1 MGTVTEPKKARFS
14 TSPSRISRFF
24 FQECER
30 FFRFHATPREART
43 VEGVPK
49 PPFEH
54 SPVTAAIL
62 ETGFTWEE
70 TVVKKHLGGRV
81 DIARSKEREPV
92 RDRIHGIVETRKL
105 LETLPVGRFIYQAT
119 LLPPPAF
126 YERFGLD
133 PALIEFGPNR
143 PDLIEI
149 LDGENGRRRFRV
161 IDVKAS
167 DALKITHRIQVALY
181 ALELDS
187 IVRDLGIDA
196 DVDLDTGGIWLAD
209 RSASEDFELTLI
221 RPHVEQFLRV
231 DMPRILSAPAS
242 EAAWHLF
249 FRCEYCEYF
258 DHCRDE
264 AIKTQS
270 VSLIPYLSQ
279 NGKRF
284 LAAEASSHTLPQLKT
299 FLAQNDADAVLGRS
313 ASLAARGPSL
323 RAEVDALLEAD
334 VRPYEG
340 SSLAMPVGEN
350 IGVVITVQEEPVRG
364 QAYLFGLRVR
374 AKKEVLADV
383 LKCDAKAEVFIAK
396 SESDVAANR
405 GRFLA
410 RLHQLFSR
418 VHAYNAKHAEW
429 KEQLSL
435 QAYVFDSFEA
445 TSLERALLGALADG
459 DSPEQ
464 ALALLFHFQSPE
476 LITTDKHPAKESP
489 FPIVVLTSVLRRLFA
504 LPVPIAYRLPEVL
517 RALAPEGT
525 FRYEARDYYHFPLSN
540 ALKSDAIF
548 AAWGGDKKKVDG
560 LTSEVASRLYATAH
574 VIEAIRARA
583 GKRLFAWP
591 PKFQLVEDWKMTE
604 PLLSRLAFMTRYES
618 VVQCLATRD
627 ARTASPEERQLRGT
641 GIAGRAITATRL
653 RIEKGSGDDLEQSDF
668 HEHLL
673 SRDHDDGERQ
683 MMSFNDYLWRNR
695 AWAPDLEHAAIVGI
709 DSVARDGATGA
720 ARELT
725 MRWVKTKT
733 GLAALVVGDRYHLN
747 SRYTDWTSERVIK
760 RLRELDGEYDAWFVR
775 LLKSPERAAGVVE
788 LPAAIAKREAWW
800 AGRMSLTPS
809 QRAAFD
815 VARTRKLSLV
825 WGPPGTGKT
834 RFLVAAIAAMV
845 ESHARAGRPFRVLV
859 SAFTHAAI
867 EHLLRGL
874 VAELTK
880 LEATA
885 TVAKIGGWQRGDVPS
900 GIQQWDPKRLAH
912 LDVEGC
918 VVVGA
923 TVYKL
928 IKDTPEFDL
937 VVIDEASQMRLAEGA
952 LPLSARAAEGRAIVA
967 GDDRQLPPIVHA
979 QYPDGEPGERPLHR
993 SLFEALRPA
1002 ADDGAPALAQLLE
1015 NWRMN
1020 RRLTDFAAR
1029 NLYGE
1034 RYQCAN
1040 DAVADR
1046 RLAWTAPRRDRDE
1059 AVAFCLDPAYPL
1071 VLAVLEGVFA
1081 ARENQVEAE
1090 LVARLVVGLRR
1101 GLRDERDMTY
1111 SDTSA
1116 GDHAFFREGVFVV
1129 SPHHAQI
1136 RAIRRA
1142 LDTART
1148 WKSAPFVD
1156 TVDKMQGQEAW
1167 AVVVSYG
1174 VSDPEFAEQEAEFI
1188 YSLNRLN
1195 VAITRAKTKCVVCL
1209 PRPLLEGT
1217 PQVLDSEEA
1226 TRGLGFMRALERYCV
1241 ENGERAEFQIADGT
1255 GRLVVWRAGAS
1266 V

>member
-1 MGTVTEPKKARFS
+1 MTTAASGAGTTKARFS

-30 FFRFHATPREART
+30 FFRFHATPREARAN
-43 VEGVPK
+43 EGVPK

-62 ETGFTWEE
+62 ESGFTWEE
-70 TVVKKHLGGRV
+70 TVVKKHLAGRV
-81 DIARSKEREPV
+81 EIARSKEREPI
-92 RDRIHGIVETRKL
+92 RDRIHGIAETRHL
-105 LETLPVGRFIYQAT
+105 LATLPIGRFIYQAT
-119 LLPPPAF
+119 LAPPPAF

-149 LDGENGRRRFRV
+149 LDGGNGRRRFRV

-181 ALELDS
+181 ALELDT
-187 IVRDLGIDA
+187 IVRDAGIDA

-209 RSASEDFELTLI
+209 RLAPEDFELTLI

-258 DHCRDE
+258 DHCREE
-264 AIKTQS
+264 ATRTQS
-270 VSLIPYLSQ
+270 VSLLPYLSR

-284 LAAEASSHTLPQLKT
+284 LATEANSNTLPELKS
-299 FLAQNDADAVLGRS
+299 FLARGDADAVLGRS

-323 RAEVDALLEAD
+323 RAEVDALLAAD
-334 VRPYEG
+334 VRNYEG

-350 IGVVITVQEEPVRG
+350 VGIVITVQEEPVRG
-364 QAYLFGLRVR
+364 HAYLFGLRVR
-374 AKKEVLADV
+374 AKKEVMKDV
-383 LKCDAKAEVFIAK
+383 LGCDAKAEVFIAAT
-396 SESDVAANR
+396 ENDVAANR

-410 RLHQLFSR
+410 RLHELFSR
-418 VHAYNAKHAEW
+418 VDRYNTEHTEW
-429 KEQLSL
+429 KDQLSL
-435 QAYVFDSFEA
+435 QAYVYDSFEA
-445 TSLERALLGALADG
+445 TSLERALLGALTDG
-459 DSPEQ
+459 ESPEQ

-476 LITTDKHPAKESP
+476 LITSEKHPAKEAQ
-489 FPIVVLTSVLRRLFA
+489 FPIVVLTNVLRRLVA

-517 RALAPEGT
+517 RALQPDGT

-548 AAWGGDKKKVDG
+548 AAWKGDKDKLGG
-560 LTSEVASRLYATAH
+560 LEREVASRLYATAH
-574 VIEAIRARA
+574 VIDAVRDHA

-591 PKFQLVEDWKMTE
+591 PKFRLVEDWQMSE
-604 PLLSRLAFMTRYES
+604 PLLSRLAFMTRFES
-618 VVQCLATRD
+618 VVQCLAMRD
-627 ARTASPEERQLRGT
+627 ARTASREERLLRGT
-641 GIAGRAITATRL
+641 GLVGRAVTVNRL
-653 RIEKGSGDDLEQSDF
+653 AIERGGGDIESSDF
-668 HEHLL
+668 DDQLV

-683 MMSFNDYLWRNR
+683 MMSFNDYVWRNR
-695 AWAPDLEHAAIVGI
+695 AWAPDLEHAAIVGVE
-709 DSVARDGATGA
+709 SVARDSATGA

-725 MRWVKTKT
+725 VRWKKTKA
-733 GLAALVVGDRYHLN
+733 GLSAMEVGATYHIN
-747 SRYTDWTSERVIK
+747 SRYMDWNSERVIK
-760 RLRELDGEYDAWFVR
+760 RLRALDGEDDAWFVR
-775 LLKSPERAAGVVE
+775 LLKSPATAAGTVE

-815 VARTRKLSLV
+815 IARTRKLSLV

-834 RFLVAAIAAMV
+834 RFLVAAIAALV
-845 ESHARAGRPFRVLV
+845 ESHARVGRPFRVLV

-874 VAELTK
+874 VGELAT

-885 TVAKIGGWQRGDVPS
+885 TVVKIGDWKRGATPK
-900 GIQQWDPKRLAH
+900 GIEEWDAKRLAR
-912 LDVEGC
+912 LDENTGC
-918 VVVGA
+918 VVIGA

-952 LPLSARAAEGRAIVA
+952 LPLSARTAEGRAIVA
-967 GDDRQLPPIVHA
+967 GDDRQLPPIIHA
-979 QYPDGEPGERPLHR
+979 RYPDVEAGERRLHR

-1002 ADDGAPALAQLLE
+1002 EDDGAPALAQLLE

-1029 NLYGE
+1029 HLYGE
-1034 RYQCAN
+1034 RYQCAT
-1040 DAVADR
+1040 DVVADR

-1059 AVAFCLDPAYPL
+1059 TVAFCLDPAFPL

-1081 ARENQVEAE
+1081 ARENQVEAD

-1101 GLRDERDMTY
+1101 GLRDDSERAYPDGV
-1111 SDTSA
+1111 SASTSKT
-1116 GDHAFFREGVFVV
+1116 
-1129 SPHHAQI
+1129 
-1136 RAIRRA
+1136 RRA
-1142 LDTART
+1142 AR
-1148 WKSAPFVD
+1148 SP
-1156 TVDKMQGQEAW
+1156 
-1167 AVVVSYG
+1167 
-1174 VSDPEFAEQEAEFI
+1174 
-1188 YSLNRLN
+1188 
-1195 VAITRAKTKCVVCL
+1195 
-1209 PRPLLEGT
+1209 
-1217 PQVLDSEEA
+1217 
-1226 TRGLGFMRALERYCV
+1226 
-1241 ENGERAEFQIADGT
+1241 
-1255 GRLVVWRAGAS
+1255 
-1266 V
+1266 